1 MEFKLN
7 EFRDSS
13 LKLLKD
19 TMDKTVDLSQQ
30 GVEFIKDNHRK
41 ILFGGAAAILVLLA
55 AALNEDDDSD
65 ESFGDSYSNGRDYD
79 YDYDYDYD
87 EDYEYSSNQSD
98 YQDIINDEEETLVVS
113 DNIKNNKHNYPKER
127 KSPNCH
133 MYHRDGKGYIRGGT
147 DEEKQLF
154 RELNNL
160 TGQYIC
166 TECGIDFDEEDID
179 WSFSDE
185 ENGFYY
191 CNFCSHSLE
200 QAGIDAM
207 DPDGFGYDEY
217 GNWDQER
224 LGF

>member
-65 ESFGDSYSNGRDYD
+65 ESFGDSYSNGYSNGR
-79 YDYDYDYD
+79 DYDYDYD
-87 EDYEYSSNQSD
+87 EDYEYSQSG
-98 YQDIINDEEETLVVS
+98 YQDIINDDEETLMVS

-127 KSPNCH
+127 KSPDCH
-133 MYHRDGKGYIRGGT
+133 WYHRDGKGYPRGGT

-154 RELNNL
+154 REMNNL
-160 TGQYIC
+160 IGQYIC
-166 TECGIDFDEEDID
+166 AECGNDFDEDDID
-179 WSFSDE
+179 WSFSNEDS
-185 ENGFYY
+185 GSYY
-191 CNFCSHSLE
+191 CNFCSYSLE

>member
-79 YDYDYDYD
+79 YDYD
-87 EDYEYSSNQSD
+87 EDYEYGSNQSG
-98 YQDIINDEEETLVVS
+98 YQDIINDDEETLMVS

-127 KSPNCH
+127 KSPDCH
-133 MYHRDGKGYIRGGT
+133 WYHRDGKGYPRGGT

-154 RELNNL
+154 REMNNL
-160 TGQYIC
+160 IGQYIC
-166 TECGIDFDEEDID
+166 AECGNDFDEDDID
-179 WSFSDE
+179 WSFSNE
-185 ENGFYY
+185 ESGSYY
-191 CNFCSHSLE
+191 CNFCSYSLE

>member
-41 ILFGGAAAILVLLA
+41 ILFGAAAILVLLA

-79 YDYDYDYD
+79 YDYD
-87 EDYEYSSNQSD
+87 EDYEYSSDQSD
-98 YQDIINDEEETLVVS
+98 YQDIINDYEETLVVS

-147 DEEKQLF
+147 DEEK
-154 RELNNL
+154 N
-160 TGQYIC
+160 Y
-166 TECGIDFDEEDID
+166 
-179 WSFSDE
+179 S
-185 ENGFYY
+185 EN
-191 CNFCSHSLE
+191 
-200 QAGIDAM
+200 
-207 DPDGFGYDEY
+207 
-217 GNWDQER
+217 
-224 LGF
+224 

>member
-1 MEFKLN
+1 MKLKLN

-41 ILFGGAAAILVLLA
+41 ILFGGGAAILVLLA
-55 AALNEDDDSD
+55 VLYEDDDSD
-65 ESFGDSYSNGRDYD
+65 ESFGDSYSDGRDYD
-79 YDYDYDYD
+79 YSYD
-87 EDYEYSSNQSD
+87 EDCDYSSNKSGCQGV
-98 YQDIINDEEETLVVS
+98 INDEEETLTIS
-113 DNIKNNKHNYPKER
+113 NNKHTYPKVR
-127 KSPNCH
+127 KSPECH
-133 MYHRDGKGYIRGGT
+133 LYHRDGKGYLRGGT

-166 TECGIDFDEEDID
+166 TECGNDFDEEDID
-179 WSFSDE
+179 WSFSNE
-185 ENGFYY
+185 ESGFYY

>member
-79 YDYDYDYD
+79 YDYDYD
-87 EDYEYSSNQSD
+87 EDYEYGSNQSG
-98 YQDIINDEEETLVVS
+98 YQDIINDDEETLMVS

-127 KSPNCH
+127 KSPDCH
-133 MYHRDGKGYIRGGT
+133 WYHRDGKGYPRGGT

-154 RELNNL
+154 REMNNL
-160 TGQYIC
+160 IGQYIC
-166 TECGIDFDEEDID
+166 AECGNDFDEDDID
-179 WSFSDE
+179 WSFSNEDS
-185 ENGFYY
+185 GSYY
-191 CNFCSHSLE
+191 CNFCSYSLE

>member
-1 MEFKLN
+1 MKLKLN

-30 GVEFIKDNHRK
+30 GIEFIKDNHRK
-41 ILFGGAAAILVLLA
+41 ILFGGGAAILVLLA
-55 AALNEDDDSD
+55 ATLNEDDDSD

-79 YDYDYDYD
+79 YDYD
-87 EDYEYSSNQSD
+87 ENYEYSSNQSD
-98 YQDIINDEEETLVVS
+98 YQDIINDDEETLVVS

-127 KSPNCH
+127 KSPECH
-133 MYHRDGKGYIRGGT
+133 LYHRDGKGYLRGGT
-147 DEEKQLF
+147 GEEKQLF
-154 RELNNL
+154 REQNNL

-185 ENGFYY
+185 ESGFYY

-207 DPDGFGYDEY
+207 YPDGFWYDEY
-217 GNWDQER
+217 VNWDQER

>member
-41 ILFGGAAAILVLLA
+41 ILFGAAAILVLLA

-79 YDYDYDYD
+79 YD
-87 EDYEYSSNQSD
+87 EDYEYSSDQSD
-98 YQDIINDEEETLVVS
+98 YQDIINDYEETLVVS

-147 DEEKQLF
+147 DEEKKLF

-179 WSFSDE
+179 WSFSNE
-185 ENGFYY
+185 ESGFYY

-217 GNWDQER
+217 GNWVQER

>member
-41 ILFGGAAAILVLLA
+41 ILFGAAILVLLA

-79 YDYDYDYD
+79 YD
-87 EDYEYSSNQSD
+87 EDYEYSSDQSD
-98 YQDIINDEEETLVVS
+98 YQDIINDYEETLVVS

-179 WSFSDE
+179 WSFSNE
-185 ENGFYY
+185 ESGFYY

-217 GNWDQER
+217 GNWVQER

>member
-1 MEFKLN
+1 MKLKLN

-30 GVEFIKDNHRK
+30 GIEFIKDNHRK
-41 ILFGGAAAILVLLA
+41 ILFGGGAAILVLLA
-55 AALNEDDDSD
+55 ATLNEDDDSD

-79 YDYDYDYD
+79 YDYD
-87 EDYEYSSNQSD
+87 ENYEYSSNQSD
-98 YQDIINDEEETLVVS
+98 YQDIINDDEETLVVS

-127 KSPNCH
+127 KSPECH
-133 MYHRDGKGYIRGGT
+133 LYHRDGKGYLRGGT
-147 DEEKQLF
+147 GEEKQLF
-154 RELNNL
+154 REQNNL

-185 ENGFYY
+185 ESGFYY

-207 DPDGFGYDEY
+207 DPDGFGYMETGIRND
-217 GNWDQER
+217 
-224 LGF
+224 